1 MKLVLVRHG
10 QSVWNKENLFTGW
23 HDIDLS
29 SQGVME
35 AKEAGIK
42 LKEAGYEFDVVY
54 TSLQKR
60 AIHTGNYILDEMD
73 RVWLPTIKSFH
84 LNERHYGA
92 LQGLNKEEVASKYGD
107 EQVFIWRRSYD
118 TPPPV
123 MELDHPEHP
132 SHLKM
137 YQNVDVEFNKPFS
150 ESLKDTY
157 NRCIPY
163 FNEEIVPRLK
173 NNENILVVAHGNTI
187 RAIVKYLES
196 VGDDEISELNIPT
209 GTPLVYELDGAL
221 NVLKKYY
228 L

>member
-10 QSVWNKENLFTGW
+10 QSIWNQENLFTGW
-23 HDIDLS
+23 HDVDLS
-29 SQGVME
+29 DQGIHE
-35 AKEAGIK
+35 AIEAGRQ
-42 LKEAGYEFDVVY
+42 LKENNYDFDLVY

-60 AIHTGNYILDEMD
+60 AIHTANYIMGEMD
-73 RVWLPTIKSFH
+73 RVWLPVIKSIS

-92 LQGLNKEEVASKYGD
+92 LQGLNKQEVADKYGD

-123 MELDHPEHP
+123 MKLDDPEHP
-132 SHLKM
+132 HNLEM
-137 YQNVDVEFNKPFS
+137 YRDVNKEFNVPFS

-163 FNEEIVPRLK
+163 FKEI
-173 NNENILVVAHGNTI
+173 ILSNLSNDKRVLIVAHGNTI
-187 RAIVKYLES
+187 RAIAKYLENIS
-196 VGDDEISELNIPT
+196 DEDISELNIPT
-209 GTPLVYELDGAL
+209 GTPLVYELDDDYK
-221 NVLKKYY
+221 VLDKYY

>member
-10 QSVWNKENLFTGW
+10 QSIWNQENLFTGW
-23 HDIDLS
+23 HDVDLS
-29 SQGVME
+29 EQGINE
-35 AKEAGIK
+35 AIEAGQK
-42 LKEAGYEFDVVY
+42 LRDNNYDFDVVY

-60 AIHTGNYILDEMD
+60 AIHTANYIMDEMD
-73 RVWLPTIKSFH
+73 RVWLPVIKSFH

-92 LQGLNKEEVASKYGD
+92 LQGLNKQEVAEKYGD

-123 MELDHPEHP
+123 MEMDNPEHP
-132 SHLKM
+132 HNLEM
-137 YQNVDVEFNKPFS
+137 YRNVDVTFDVPFS

-163 FNEEIVPRLK
+163 FKEEILPQVSRDK
-173 NNENILVVAHGNTI
+173 KILIVAHGNTI
-187 RAIVKYLES
+187 RAIAKYLEDIS
-196 VGDDEISELNIPT
+196 DDDISELNIPT
-209 GTPLVYELDGAL
+209 GTPLVYELDEDFK
-221 NVLKKYY
+221 VLGNYY